1 MKNKEVSTLL
11 PLNLQ
16 FFAEGG
22 AEGAGAEGGE
32 GAGNAGGE
40 GAAEGNE
47 GEGGFDEFL
56 KDPKNQA
63 EFDKRVAKALETNRA
78 KIQSEID
85 EKVAAAKTEAE
96 KLAKMNADQKA
107 QYERE
112 KKEKELSAREA
123 EITKRELSAQAKE
136 TLAEKGL
143 PIQLADILNY
153 TDADSCQKSMDAVEK
168 AFKEAVDKAVKDKLA
183 GGAPMKKA
191 PGQPGETEEQ
201 MILRLMKG
209 E

>member
-1 MKNKEVSTLL
+1 MKNEMVKGLL
-11 PLNLQ
+11 PMNLQ

-22 AEGAGAEGGE
+22 AEGAGAEGSD
-32 GAGNAGGE
+32 GAGNAGVE
-40 GAAEGNE
+40 GAAGGNE

-63 EFDKRVAKALETNRA
+63 EFDKRVAKALETSRA
-78 KIQSEID
+78 KMQTEID

-153 TDADSCQKSMDAVEK
+153 TDADSCKKSMEAVEK
-168 AFKEAVDKAVKDKLA
+168 AFSEAVEKAVKDKLS
-183 GGAPMKKA
+183 GGAPIKKA
-191 PGQPGETEEQ
+191 PNQISETEEQ
-201 MILRLMKG
+201 MIMRFMKG